1 MTRIAVLGAG
11 AWGTAL
17 ADSLARLDHE
27 VVLWAYESEVAAAIV
42 ATHENPQFLSGVA
55 LAPTLVATD
64 DIVRAVAGA
73 HVILFVAPSSVLR
86 RVAAQCAAHVE
97 PGAILVVASKGIE
110 DGTFAL
116 MTDVVRSE
124 IPGRAVVAF
133 SGPSFAAE
141 VAARQ
146 PTAVVAASEDAEAAA
161 TVQRLCSSPVFRV
174 YTHHDVVGV
183 ELGGALKN
191 VMAIA
196 VGIADGLGLGFNARA
211 ALMTR
216 GLAEIARLGAAL
228 GADPLTF
235 AGLAGVGDLVLT
247 CTGPLSRN
255 RSLGFALGQGE
266 TLASAQAG
274 RVTVAEGVPTARSAH
289 ALAVA
294 RGVDMPIVSTVH
306 RILFL
311 GDAPGDAIHRL
322 MTRDLRGE
330 RD

>member
-17 ADSLARLDHE
+17 ADALARIGHD
-27 VVLWAYESEVAAAIV
+27 VVLWAHEAEVATAIV
-42 ATHENPQFLSGVA
+42 ATHENSVFLAGVP
-55 LAPTLVATD
+55 LAPSLDATN
-64 DIVRAVAGA
+64 DIARAVSGA
-73 HVILFVAPSSVLR
+73 DVVLFVAPSAVLR
-86 RVAAQCAAHVE
+86 RVAARCAAAVAPE
-97 PGAILVVASKGIE
+97 AILVVASKGIE

-116 MTDVVRSE
+116 MTDVVGSE
-124 IPGRAVVAF
+124 IPGHPVVAL

-146 PTAVVAASEDAEAAA
+146 PTAVVAASEDPAAA
-161 TVQRLCSSPVFRV
+161 AAVQRLCSSPVFRV
-174 YTHHDVVGV
+174 YTHHDVIGV

-228 GADPLTF
+228 GASPLTF

-255 RSLGFALGQGE
+255 RTLGLALGRGE
-266 TLASAQAG
+266 SLDTAQAG

-289 ALAVA
+289 ALAQA
-294 RGVDMPIVSTVH
+294 RGVEMPIVSTVH
-306 RILFL
+306 RILFHQ
-311 GDAPGDAIHRL
+311 DAPAAAIHQL